1 MSSYLSYD
9 NTGAP
14 YDPIA
19 IISNGTFD
27 LEKYR
32 AYSPLY
38 MSATLCMAY
47 GVSFA
52 AFASVFVHTF
62 STSHLHTHA

>member
-1 MSSYLSYD
+1 M
-9 NTGAP
+9 P
-14 YDPIA
+14 YDPTA
-19 IISNGTFD
+19 IVTNGTFNV
-27 LEKYR
+27 EKYH

-52 AFASVFVHTF
+52 AFAAVFVHTF
-62 STSHLHTHA
+62 STLHIYPPNNF